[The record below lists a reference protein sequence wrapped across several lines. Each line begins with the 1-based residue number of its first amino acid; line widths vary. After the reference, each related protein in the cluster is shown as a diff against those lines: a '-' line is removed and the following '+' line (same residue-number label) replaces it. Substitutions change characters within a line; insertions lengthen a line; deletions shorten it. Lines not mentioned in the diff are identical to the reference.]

1 MIRSRWQ
8 GTWLV
13 ATRSMLEQFRS
24 RAFKVVTG
32 ILLLVS
38 IGAVT
43 VPQIVGEDETT
54 YTLATVGKVPAAL
67 AAALESAESAG
78 DFSVEFEAS
87 DDRAAVRRAVQ
98 DGDATAG
105 LAGNTLFT
113 AEQTDGT
120 FPVLVAQ
127 SVMSLETASR
137 LVEAGLTPDE
147 VARVQSVR
155 PPEQVPVSAV
165 DDEDR
170 AGVGFAVGII
180 LYLAL
185 TFAGNVIATTVA
197 MEKSTRISE
206 VLLAVLRPSQAL
218 VGTVLAVGVVTL
230 TQLLV
235 LSAPLA
241 VAVQVTDAVGL
252 PAVAAGDL
260 ALAVVWFVL
269 GFALYAFLFAASA
282 ALVDKITEASSA
294 VVPVMTVLIV
304 AYVLAVTVVANDPG
318 SLLSVVTSIF
328 PFSAPVAMPIRWAS
342 GEVPVYQL
350 LLAMALTAG
359 TALLL
364 VRLAAAM
371 YGRALLI
378 TGRRA
383 KLREVVGRR
392 EPRRLTGA

>member
-43 VPQIVGEDETT
+43 VPQVVGEDETT

-87 DDRAAVRRAVQ
+87 DDRAAVRQAVQ

-113 AEQTDGT
+113 SEQTDGT

-165 DDEDR
+165 EDEDR

-318 SLLSVVTSIF
+318 SVLSVLTSIF

-383 KLREVVGRR
+383 KLREVVGRT
-392 EPRRLTGA
+392 EPRGLTGA